1 MGTAQQMRLL
11 TWSCQLMCRLAFR
24 RDPSKVC
31 CPLACLSL
39 CFVQAHGYWSC
50 AGCPSVVSACLSLWY
65 VQACVYHSCAECLLV
80 LSVPAHDADAVLCA
94 PMFDLYKLVSA
105 DAVLYALCFSVC
117 KSMSPLLCC
126 GGHDKLQLPLVCG
139 ITGLQHAAMLPFATS
154 AITHA
159 GVVDQKLQWQCL
171 FGTHLANI
179 TPAYAAEFSDLRMH
193 RSPSG
198 KPSPCIQKSAC
209 TPMHPTDHVCPDVGA
224 SLRGTHRRKQ
234 KQGSEPVRFA
244 KSPKSPQQP
253 GTFMPTFCCCCCAAA
268 GADTDASAVV
278 LLMLL
283 LCLP

>member
-1 MGTAQQMRLL
+1 
-11 TWSCQLMCRLAFR
+11 MCRLAFR

-159 GVVDQKLQWQCL
+159 GAVDQKLQWQCL
-171 FGTHLANI
+171 FGTHLQTSHLHMQQSFLICVCTGPLQASQAH
-179 TPAYAAEFSDLRMH
+179 AYKRALVLQ
-193 RSPSG
+193 
-198 KPSPCIQKSAC
+198 CIPPIMS
-209 TPMHPTDHVCPDVGA
+209 
-224 SLRGTHRRKQ
+224 
-234 KQGSEPVRFA
+234 
-244 KSPKSPQQP
+244 
-253 GTFMPTFCCCCCAAA
+253 
-268 GADTDASAVV
+268 V
-278 LLMLL
+278 LM
-283 LCLP
+283 